1 MLALDFLEDKMAADV
16 TKRESQ
22 ASTAPWCW
30 AGLSYLT
37 HNKETFVPEI
47 SLFLSPGGS
56 WEPEVRFQ

>member
-1 MLALDFLEDKMAADV
+1 MAADV